1 MRIHLC
7 IFLLFER
14 TPGKKASSSDIR
26 REAGVSPF
34 LERNI
39 AKKREVS
46 LRYGGEKSG
55 RIDRAFDEERRR
67 AEQYR
72 LFFVVRFA

>member
-1 MRIHLC
+1 
-7 IFLLFER
+7 
-14 TPGKKASSSDIR
+14 
-26 REAGVSPF
+26 

-55 RIDRAFDEERRR
+55 RIDIAFDEERRR
-67 AEQYR
+67 A
-72 LFFVVRFA
+72 